1 MSFIQEFEST
11 LSPQKCDLIIK
22 SYLKESHT
30 DTKRSDANLH
40 GVVKEWS
47 IPNEGHWNELFLEL
61 NEKCKPIVEN
71 YLSYSALLNYESY
84 YLKHISIMEHQ
95 ENFNIPYHYDA
106 EISYMNG
113 EEYIR
118 NFAILIYLNDDFQ
131 SGELIFPI
139 QKTSVRPRVGLG
151 LIFPTSFMFPHLTNP
166 AIGAN
171 RYVLRLAYYFKKESI
186 INSTKASKDYY

>member
-1 MSFIQEFEST
+1 MSFIQEYENI
-11 LSPQKCDLIIK
+11 LSPKNCESIIEN
-22 SYLKESHT
+22 YLKESHI

-40 GVVKEWS
+40 GIVKEWS
-47 IPNEGHWNELFLEL
+47 IPQERHWSDLFLDL
-61 NEKCKPIVEN
+61 NEKCRPIVES
-71 YLSYSALLNYESY
+71 YLSYSTLLNCESY

-106 EISYMNG
+106 EISYMNDK
-113 EEYIR
+113 EYIR
-118 NFAILIYLNDDFQ
+118 NFAILIYLNDNFE

-139 QKTSVRPRVGLG
+139 QKTSIKPKVGLG

-171 RYVLRLAYYFKKESI
+171 RYVLRMAYYFKKDSI
-186 INSTKASKDYY
+186 INSTKTSKDYF